1 MKASGCQPKGIGFFP
16 LDSSSFV
23 INPCGRLQA
32 LREAAEKVFSGDK
45 EEYIVG
51 VVFGEKK

>member
-1 MKASGCQPKGIGFFP
+1 MVVNQKASVFFP